1 VKALRIASIKE
12 METANTFLP
21 LFLLKFNDRFSKAP
35 DVPKSPY
42 KPILSTHRNNRP
54 RKVLNWPTPLEEF
67 TYLPGALET

>member
-12 METANTFLP
+12 IETANPFLP

-35 DVPKSPY
+35 DVPKSAH

-54 RKVLNWPTPLEEF
+54 KKVLNWSTSLEEF
-67 TYLPGALET
+67 KNLRGALET